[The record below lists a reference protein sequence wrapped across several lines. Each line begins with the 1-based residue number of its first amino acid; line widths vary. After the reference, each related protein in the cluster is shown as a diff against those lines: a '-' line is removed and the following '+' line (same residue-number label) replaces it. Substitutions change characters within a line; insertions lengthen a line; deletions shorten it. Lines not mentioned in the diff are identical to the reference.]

1 MWDLLLN
8 ICVCLVCLHCR
19 GEAQYDAPN
28 EEYEHVCDYVI
39 VGAGTTSLTLAAKLV
54 EVPYWKVCIMER
66 GPMEDRMQMRGWN
79 SGDYQYTSPHDPVWL
94 TQPVLATL
102 VTNSRGD
109 TYNANQDGRLIYI
122 PRYRGRGGTSR
133 VYGAIVRRGSPGVL
147 EMWPEGWKQD
157 DLTPYYKRVEDHY
170 CYYDSENVTG
180 MSEAECK
187 RWHGKGGPM
196 QVNSQIQ
203 EAFQNFPRQM
213 KYICE
218 DKNTSWHGFAA
229 DYNGPLKGRQ
239 SCSVFQQW
247 KLRTDKYYFPTEE
260 ARLNRASNTARGS
273 SYSGY
278 YQYNTNRP
286 YLYTDSPVTKILF
299 EGKKAVGVRYLYSPT
314 GQTHNVRARK
324 EVIVGAGS
332 FDTPHLLQVSGVGPK
347 EVLKDINAHVV
358 AENEHVGQNLWD
370 HISVPYV
377 MRFTKA
383 SDDLCCKAGDD
394 DVPTV
399 NIDGTVYNT
408 SDLEAINGPFS
419 WIFHMRSN
427 LTRGPAD
434 MSDIQLY
441 VMGST
446 PLFDETGSLCTDE
459 HPEYHHIAQKWNK
472 YTEDNEGT
480 IRIINQWPD
489 YRGFVNAVTLN
500 IFDKPT
506 LDYGW
511 NYTTDGVPTDQFKN
525 VSKLFRDQIRLLRN
539 MFFGPNVH
547 KSLKDLIIREVSPG
561 PLLKSDEKLNAWMR
575 GTLVSALHPA
585 CTCKM
590 PECADEFLRVRGVEN
605 LRVADASAFATQIDG
620 NPSATLFA
628 MGEKLADMLKFQ
640 NLKYIGVA
648 VRKDLS
654 HSVLE
659 YETTDS
665 AYDSATDMIL
675 STTQCI
681 DASVSVERSSTGK
694 DTSAL
699 IVKWSLLCS
708 EDSNERDIA
717 DNVVMVTLGLVVI
730 DGCNVRDYP
739 LFNRSE
745 ATLPEREPT
754 PKHASS
760 THVFAVWCQFFK
772 DVEPDVLWSNVGVW
786 NGDSGKVPG
795 SKSCFKL
802 NCDPEQCMILT
813 YADDSNR
820 EFTYKENDTTLP
832 VTDYISTKKVVS
844 RNNGK
849 SSSFMRTGSMISNPG
864 VDWYEDVAGY
874 VLEHIYAASGQR
886 YSYEYPPLNTQ
897 AGWWS
902 EDSDGLL
909 IYETQGVLANTQVA
923 AFDLDNTIIKTK
935 SGEPYAVDENDW
947 VFTSPQVKPTLRAN
961 QMNGINNVIMSNQ
974 HGIAIGK
981 QNKTQWM
988 AKIEQVTAA
997 LDVPMYVIA
1006 ATEDNDYRK
1015 PLTGMWDYYSCT
1027 LNQFVLIDKSK
1038 AMYCGDAAGR
1048 PNDIG
1053 DSDKKFAQNVGISF
1067 YTPEQYFN
1075 DNEFNV
1081 MKMNNCN
1088 CVETM

>member
-8 ICVCLVCLHCR
+8 ICVCLVCLRCR
-19 GEAQYDAPN
+19 GEVLYDTPN
-28 EEYEHVCDYVI
+28 EKYEHVCDYVI
-39 VGAGTTSLTLAAKLV
+39 VGAGTTSLALAARLAQI
-54 EVPYWKVCIMER
+54 PWWKVCVMER
-66 GPMEDRMQMRGWN
+66 GPMDENMKGWYTN
-79 SGDYQYTSPHDPVWL
+79 NYQYTSPHDPFWL
-94 TQPVLATL
+94 TQPVLETL
-102 VTNSRGD
+102 VTNSDGY
-109 TYNANQDGRLIYI
+109 TYNANNDGRLIYI

-133 VYGAIVRRGSPGVL
+133 VYGAIARRASPAVL
-147 EMWPEGWKQD
+147 DMWPEGWKHD
-157 DLTPYYKRVEDHY
+157 DLTRYYKRVEDHY

-180 MSEAECK
+180 ISEAECK
-187 RWHGKGGPM
+187 QWHGEGGHM
-196 QVNSQIQ
+196 QLNSQIQ

-218 DKNTSWHGFAA
+218 DKNMPWHGYAA
-229 DYNGPLKGRQ
+229 DYNGPTESRQ
-239 SCSVFQQW
+239 SCSVFQQY
-247 KLRTDKYYFPTEE
+247 KLRTDKDYYPTKE
-260 ARLNRASNTARGS
+260 ARVNRASQTARGS
-273 SYSGY
+273 SYTGY
-278 YQYNTNRP
+278 YQYNKNRP
-286 YLYTDSPVTKILF
+286 YLYHSSPVTKILF
-299 EGKKAVGVRYLYSPT
+299 EGKKAVGVRYLYVPT
-314 GQTHNVRARK
+314 GKTHNIRARK

-347 EVLKDINAHVV
+347 EVLKNINANVT
-358 AENEHVGQNLWD
+358 AENEHVGQHLWD

-377 MRFTKA
+377 LQFTKH
-383 SDDLCCKAGDD
+383 SDDLCCKEGDD

-408 SDLEAINGPFS
+408 SELESINGPFS
-419 WIFHMRSN
+419 WILHMRSN
-427 LTRGPAD
+427 VTREPAD

-441 VMGST
+441 VMGNSK
-446 PLFDETGSLCTDE
+446 LFDETGPLCTDD
-459 HPEYHHIAQKWNK
+459 HPEYNHAQDV
-472 YTEDNEGT
+472 YEDLTHDNEGT
-480 IRIINQWPD
+480 IRIIDQWPE

-506 LDYGW
+506 LQYGW
-511 NYTTDGVPTDQFKN
+511 NYTIDGVPTHQFKQ
-525 VSKLFRDQIRLLRN
+525 VSQLVRDQVRLLRN

-547 KSLKDLIIREVSPG
+547 KPLKDLIVREVTPG
-561 PLLKSDEKLNAWMR
+561 KHIKSDDDLNEWMR
-575 GTLVSALHPA
+575 GMLVSALHPVG
-585 CTCKM
+585 TCKM

-620 NPSATLFA
+620 NPAATLYA
-628 MGEKLADMLKFQ
+628 MAEKLADMLQFQ

-654 HSVLE
+654 YSVGE
-659 YETTDS
+659 HETSDS
-665 AYDSATDMIL
+665 AYESATDMIL
-675 STTQCI
+675 SDTKCI

-708 EDSNERDIA
+708 EDSNERHIA
-717 DNVVMVTLGLVVI
+717 DNVAMVTLGLVVT
-730 DGCNVRDYP
+730 DGCSLRDYP
-739 LFNRSE
+739 LFNREE

-760 THVFAVWCQFFK
+760 TYVFAVWCQFFK
-772 DVEPDVLWSNVGVW
+772 DVESDELWSSVGNW
-786 NGDSGKVPG
+786 NGDGGKVPG
-795 SKSCFKL
+795 SKDCFKL
-802 NCDPEQCMILT
+802 NCDPEQCSIMK

-820 EFTYKENDTTLP
+820 EFIYKENNMTLP

-864 VDWYEDVAGY
+864 VDWYEDVAEY

-886 YSYEYPPLNTQ
+886 YSHNYPPLNTQ

-902 EDSDGLL
+902 NDSDGLL
-909 IYETQGVLANTQVA
+909 IYETKGIYSGTQVA

-935 SGEPYAVDENDW
+935 SGKPFAVDENDW
-947 VFTSPQVKPTLRAN
+947 VFTSPQVKPKLQAN
-961 QMNGINNVIMSNQ
+961 HKNGINNVIMSNQ
-974 HGIAIGK
+974 NGIGNGK

-997 LDVPMYVIA
+997 LGVPMYVIA

-1015 PLTGMWDYYSCT
+1015 PETGMWDYYSCT
-1027 LNQFVLIDKSK
+1027 LNQFSLIDKSK

-1053 DSDKKFAQNVGISF
+1053 DSDKMFAQNVGISF
-1067 YTPEQYFN
+1067 YTPEQ
-1075 DNEFNV
+1075 EFNV
-1081 MKMNNCN
+1081 TECN
-1088 CVETM
+1088 LV